1 MAVGGVGCVVTGAA
15 KKDPFVLVLLHSGY
29 ECRDCA
35 LYFIENIHFCTKL
48 LLNNNK
54 WTREGRSRRTT
65 QHGQYCAVVL
75 PQEEQQQLGFMRHSE
90 FMRYS
95 NRDKL
100 N

>member
-1 MAVGGVGCVVTGAA
+1 M
-15 KKDPFVLVLLHSGY
+15 LVLLHSGY

-35 LYFIENIHFCTKL
+35 LYFIEYIHFCTKL

-54 WTREGRSRRTT
+54 WSVEGQGSRSTT

-75 PQEEQQQLGFMRHSE
+75 PQEQQQQQQLGFMRHSE